1 MLHCFRSNSKCKEI
15 LHFCKVVKSLTGL
28 MFRIAEL
35 LVKEAL
41 CCADGGDSEYLAFLP
56 QEPQGDPTPLGL
68 RFEIHYK

>member
-1 MLHCFRSNSKCKEI
+1 
-15 LHFCKVVKSLTGL
+15 
-28 MFRIAEL
+28 MFRIAEF

-41 CCADGGDSEYLAFLP
+41 GCAYGGDSEYLADLP